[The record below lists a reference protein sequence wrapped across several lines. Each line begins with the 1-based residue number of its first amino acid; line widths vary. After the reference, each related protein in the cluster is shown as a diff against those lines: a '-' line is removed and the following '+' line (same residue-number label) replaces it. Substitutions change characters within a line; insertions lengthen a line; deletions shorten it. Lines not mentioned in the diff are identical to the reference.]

1 MVGEE
6 RISKIQHSLCRLVLD
21 LAESSEDLMLV
32 PQVKEKMRSS
42 GKTRISHDRFSQP
55 AIHEPTVS
63 PGIHRSNLVLVV
75 PMDSRKT
82 ALKRRQPLHEDSKHT
97 AAVCRAVLSP
107 RFPPDKE
114 YGRGNRW

>member
-42 GKTRISHDRFSQP
+42 GKKSSDTDAASKLIGGQ
-55 AIHEPTVS
+55 T
-63 PGIHRSNLVLVV
+63 
-75 PMDSRKT
+75 
-82 ALKRRQPLHEDSKHT
+82 LKQHPSET
-97 AAVCRAVLSP
+97 P